1 MTDQKETA
9 LVPVKKNSVV
19 RTDTQE
25 NMQVTALTPLGM
37 QECQEQ
43 LITWF
48 GKKAEKVA
56 EEANELQQ
64 NYEIAK
70 KNKWKASTL
79 KRHAALAIKRVDYY
93 KKIKSALEEGYNIVP
108 NMPLDIFAVRTDRKN
123 PLKKA
128 SFYRWDGR
136 QARGGFL
143 PEGEGRYVNPDPTQS
158 YYEVTVPNK
167 KTGEDEE
174 KEEWFADE
182 FQDVEFPIH
191 MAKPEIMEATSRAE
205 AMNIFDEI
213 GVLPARRKVDPLI
226 MGRIRDPRSSIYHDK
241 HISFII
247 AWYLDTSTV

>member
-9 LVPVKKNSVV
+9 LVPAKKNSVI
-19 RTDTQE
+19 RTDTQD
-25 NMQVTALTPLGM
+25 NMQVTALTPTGM
-37 QECQEQ
+37 QECQTQ

-48 GKKAEKVA
+48 GKKVEKQE
-56 EEANELQQ
+56 EEAKELQE

-79 KRHAALAIKRVDYY
+79 KRHAALATKRVNYY

-108 NMPLDIFAVRTDRKN
+108 NMPLDIFAVRTDKVR
-123 PLKKA
+123 PMKKA

-136 QARGGFL
+136 ETRGGFL
-143 PEGEGRYVNPDPTQS
+143 PEGEGRYVNPEPVHD
-158 YYEVTVPNK
+158 YYEVAVPNK
-167 KTGEDEE
+167 KTGEDEA

-182 FQDVEFPIH
+182 FQAVAFPVT

-213 GVLPARRKVDPLI
+213 GVLPARRKVDPVI
-226 MGRIRDPRSSIYHDK
+226 VGRIRDPRSSTYSDK